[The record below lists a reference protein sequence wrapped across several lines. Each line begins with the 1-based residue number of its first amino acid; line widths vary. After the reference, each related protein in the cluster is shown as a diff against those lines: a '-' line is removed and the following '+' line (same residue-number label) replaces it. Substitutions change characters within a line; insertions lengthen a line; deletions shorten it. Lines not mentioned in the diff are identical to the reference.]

1 MDENVD
7 AEWRVGTGEPN
18 GGFKSVTAFYPEE
31 AYTSSNGSSISQM
44 NTLFS
49 FCSLLLVI
57 KICKNGCFS

>member
-7 AEWRVGTGEPN
+7 ADWRVGTGEPN

-49 FCSLLLVI
+49 FCSL
-57 KICKNGCFS
+57 F